1 MNFTNKKGFTLI
13 EVVVSIVLIGI
24 LSLGFLQVYAGFSG
38 ITAKK
43 IAHDQATDEFSEIIN
58 RDDMS
63 KIHDVND
70 VTLTI
75 GDSGTDNIS
84 LKQYTIDKSD
94 EDKGVLR
101 YYKFSN

>member
-1 MNFTNKKGFTLI
+1 MYIKNKKGFTLI

-43 IAHDQATDEFSEIIN
+43 IAHDQATDEFSEIID
-58 RDDMS
+58 RDEIS
-63 KIHDVND
+63 KIHDINN
-70 VTLTI
+70 VTLKI
-75 GDSGTDNIS
+75 GDSATDKIS
-84 LKQYTIDKSD
+84 LKQYTINKSD